1 MKTERELLD
10 FKMRLL
16 QAEIDMQGMIAENKQ
31 RALQGENMAYRHDD
45 FMSLIAEYG
54 IGHNDLW
61 EEQE

>member
-31 RALQGENMAYRHDD
+31 RSIQGENMAYRHDD
-45 FMSLIAEYG
+45 FMSLIAEYR

-61 EEQE
+61 EEQK